1 MDEPNVLLLD
11 EPTNDLDIDT
21 LTALEDL
28 LDGWAGTLL
37 VVSPRPVLPGA
48 GVRPERRDARRR
60 PGARPAR
67 WGGGVPRTAPR
78 GDGRRWRDGWWC
90 GGWWSGDGGGA
101 ATGGAAGTVGGATP
115 GRVAVA
121 PDAASARSA
130 RKELARLDR
139 QLEKARVQEERLHQQ
154 MVAEA
159 TDHERVLELDTA
171 LRALQAE
178 RETLEERWL
187 ELAETAES

>member
-1 MDEPNVLLLD
+1 ML
-11 EPTNDLDIDT
+11 
-21 LTALEDL
+21 
-28 LDGWAGTLL
+28 
-37 VVSPRPVLPGA
+37 
-48 GVRPERRDARRR
+48 
-60 PGARPAR
+60 
-67 WGGGVPRTAPR
+67 
-78 GDGRRWRDGWWC
+78 GDGRVRDLP
-90 GGWWSGDGGGA
+90 GGVEEYLALRRAATGGGGATGGGA
-101 ATGGAAGTVGGATP
+101 AGGGPATGGGAGTVGGATP
-115 GRVAVA
+115 GRVVVA